1 MNLAK
6 HTHCIF
12 NMLSE
17 RLLLVGLFL
26 LLNGVLQTAYAAP
39 VDLFVSI
46 TGSGV
51 ACSQATPC
59 ALQTALTNSL
69 DGDTVYIAE
78 GSYTGTGDAV
88 VALNKSITLYGGW
101 DGTTTAPPV
110 RNPKA
115 HPTTI
120 DGENARRGIY
130 ISGDITP
137 VLEGL
142 RITGGNA
149 AGLGGY
155 EYPPGS
161 TYDAGGGVYV
171 SMANVT
177 LNNNIIS
184 DNTAPYGAGVFLNN
198 SPGTLDHSTISGNT
212 ATVGGGGVFAY
223 KGAPTLSNNAI
234 TSNNSSK
241 IGGGVYLFSTTPSLL
256 NNTITDNSAFT
267 GGGGILVASC
277 SPILT
282 GNVIAGNIAK
292 LGGGI
297 RLWYSRSILT
307 NNVIADNQAS
317 TSGGGLWIGGSTPTL
332 QHTTIARNSGGDGT
346 GIIVTDAGSTHST
359 VSLTNTIL
367 VGHMVG
373 IGVDINS
380 KATLAGTLWGSGYWA
395 NPTDSN
401 GLGTVDTG
409 TVNIWGDPDFIDP
422 DIGNYHI
429 NTDSAA
435 IDAGVDGGVTED
447 MDGNERPQNKGYDI
461 GADEYVFEDS
471 VFPWNLF
478 LPAMIETGQL

>member
-1 MNLAK
+1 MNLTK

-12 NMLSE
+12 NMLSG
-17 RLLLVGLFL
+17 RLLLAGLFL

-51 ACSQATPC
+51 ACTQATPC

-88 VALNKSITLYGGW
+88 VTVDKSIALYGGW
-101 DGTTTAPPV
+101 DGITTAPPV

-120 DGENARRGIY
+120 NGEGARRGVY
-130 ISGDITP
+130 ISGGISP
-137 VLEGL
+137 ILEGL
-142 RITGGNA
+142 RITHGDA

-155 EYPPGS
+155 EYYG
-161 TYDAGGGVYV
+161 TYDAGGGVY
-171 SMANVT
+171 AITATVT
-177 LNNNIIS
+177 LADNIIS
-184 DNTAPYGAGVFLNN
+184 GNIAPYGAGVFLNN
-198 SPGTLDHSTISGNT
+198 SSGTLDHNTISDNI
-212 ATVGGGGVFAY
+212 ATNGGGGVFAY
-223 KGAPTLSNNAI
+223 KGAPTLSNNDI
-234 TSNNSSK
+234 TSNASSN
-241 IGGGVYLFSTTPSLL
+241 IGGGVYLFSTKLSLL
-256 NNTITDNSAFT
+256 NNMITENSSNY
-267 GGGGILVASC
+267 GGGVLVASC
-277 SPILT
+277 SPIVA
-282 GNVIAGNIAK
+282 GNVIVGNMAK
-292 LGGGI
+292 EGGGI
-297 RLWYSRSILT
+297 KLWYSRSILT

-317 TSGGGLWIGGSTPTL
+317 TSGGGLWIGGSRPTL

-346 GIIVTDAGSTHST
+346 GIFVTYASSTHST

-367 VGHMVG
+367 VGHTVG
-373 IGVDINS
+373 IDVDTNS
-380 KATLAGTLWGSGYWA
+380 NATLVGTLWGSGSWA
-395 NPTDSN
+395 NATDSN

-409 TVNIWGDPDFIDP
+409 IVNIWGDPDFIDP

-478 LPAMIETGQL
+478 LPAMIKTGQL